1 MWAYGPFTPSDYGHL
16 GNLSS
21 RTFRPSSL
29 KPFLLLPGG
38 RGTSTMA
45 EELPGSNPQHAKGDE
60 ADEEDM
66 EVETGPV
73 EDQPDGA
80 ENPAVNGGGGSKR
93 GREKGA
99 ADAAAEGLE
108 EGAVSKK
115 PKVENRS
122 FEEERMEKVEGK
134 GEGGADM
141 EEGGDDDEEFEG
153 DKARSFDEERMEK
166 LDGTGEGV
174 GDLEGGD
181 GDDTEGFV
189 GDKARSVEEER
200 MEKVEGKG
208 EGAEDLEGGG
218 DDEKEFKGEE
228 EGGGDLEG
236 GGDVEKETSGVSV
249 GPKVFTSSVEMF
261 EYFFKLLHTWPPNL
275 DLNKYEHMVLHDL
288 LKKGHPEPTKKIGVG
303 IQAFQVRYH
312 PAWKSRCFFVV
323 RDDEIVDDFSFR
335 KCVDNILPLPDNM
348 KARLSSSGG
357 NKVTDHKKAWSN
369 QKGGRGSRRCGGKGG
384 GGRGR
389 GGKGGEFRK

>member
-1 MWAYGPFTPSDYGHL
+1 
-16 GNLSS
+16 
-21 RTFRPSSL
+21 
-29 KPFLLLPGG
+29 
-38 RGTSTMA
+38 MA

-60 ADEEDM
+60 PDEEDM

-73 EDQPDGA
+73 EEQPDGA

-181 GDDTEGFV
+181 GDDTEGSWATRRDQLRKN
-189 GDKARSVEEER
+189 GWRKLKGRER
-200 MEKVEGKG
+200 GQRIWREAVTTRKSSKEKKKG
-208 EGAEDLEGGG
+208 EGIWREVVTLRR
-218 DDEKEFKGEE
+218 
-228 EGGGDLEG
+228 
-236 GGDVEKETSGVSV
+236 
-249 GPKVFTSSVEMF
+249 
-261 EYFFKLLHTWPPNL
+261 KL
-275 DLNKYEHMVLHDL
+275 
-288 LKKGHPEPTKKIGVG
+288 
-303 IQAFQVRYH
+303 
-312 PAWKSRCFFVV
+312 PA
-323 RDDEIVDDFSFR
+323 
-335 KCVDNILPLPDNM
+335 
-348 KARLSSSGG
+348 
-357 NKVTDHKKAWSN
+357 
-369 QKGGRGSRRCGGKGG
+369 
-384 GGRGR
+384 
-389 GGKGGEFRK
+389 

>member
-1 MWAYGPFTPSDYGHL
+1 
-16 GNLSS
+16 
-21 RTFRPSSL
+21 
-29 KPFLLLPGG
+29 
-38 RGTSTMA
+38 MA

-60 ADEEDM
+60 AAEEDM
-66 EVETGPV
+66 EVETSPV
-73 EDQPDGA
+73 QDQPDGA
-80 ENPAVNGGGGSKR
+80 ENAAVNGGGGSKR

-99 ADAAAEGLE
+99 AEAAAEGVE
-108 EGAVSKK
+108 EGAASKK

-141 EEGGDDDEEFEG
+141 EEGGGEDEEFEG
-153 DKARSFDEERMEK
+153 DKARSFDEERTEK
-166 LDGTGEGV
+166 LDGKRERGE
-174 GDLEGGD
+174 DSEGGD
-181 GDDTEGFV
+181 GDDKEAFL

-228 EGGGDLEG
+228 EAGGDLEEG

-249 GPKVFTSSVEMF
+249 GPKFFTSSVEMF
-261 EYFFKLLHTWPPNL
+261 EYFFKLLHTWSPNL

-288 LKKGHPEPTKKIGVG
+288 LNKGHPEPTKKIGVG

-323 RDDEIVDDFSFR
+323 RVDETVDDFSFR

-348 KARLSSSGG
+348 KARLSSGG

-369 QKGGRGSRRCGGKGG
+369 QKGGRGSRGRGGRGG
-384 GGRGR
+384 GGRGRGR
-389 GGKGGEFRK
+389 GGKGGGFRK